1 MFLWFMSNFTPQH
14 VIHSLRL
21 LLVIDSL
28 SAFAC
33 VVMSTMVNCFDF
45 CSVVLSLVHGR
56 PGWQI
61 FEHSEPAAL
70 QGHLLLLLQRVRQL
84 QCCFVVA

>member
-1 MFLWFMSNFTPQH
+1 MFSWFMSNFTPQH

-21 LLVIDSL
+21 LLAIDSL

-33 VVMSTMVNCFDF
+33 VVMSTMINCFDF

-61 FEHSEPAAL
+61 YEHSEPDAL
-70 QGHLLLLLQRVRQL
+70 QGHLFLLLQRVRQL
-84 QCCFVVA
+84 